1 MHFRTPL
8 QTLAAAVVAMLLA
21 AASPIH
27 AQLTPPEDPAPELVT
42 DRPDQTESA
51 SVVPAGYFQL
61 ETGVSYSRDD
71 DGVFV
76 VRTLSGP
83 GTLVRIGV
91 GGRTELRVGWD
102 GWVEEK
108 FDSGQPRITDGSVS
122 GLGDGSLGAKVK
134 LREEA
139 GALPE
144 MAILASINLA
154 VGDDEV
160 TSDEL
165 DPSFL
170 VAFAH
175 TLTDR
180 LGLGYNLGLQ
190 RFTDLDPETFGEETD
205 DFVRFVGSVA
215 LGRSFTERLG
225 GFVEVFGEKPE
236 SGALGGTQVSLDGGV
251 TYLVRPNLQ
260 LDAYAGAGVSDDA
273 PDWIAGVGLSVRWP
287 R

>member
-1 MHFRTPL
+1 MRTRTSFRA
-8 QTLAAAVVAMLLA
+8 LAAAVALFLA
-21 AASPIH
+21 AAGSIH
-27 AQLTPPEDPAPELVT
+27 AQLIPPEDPAPELVT

-108 FDSGQPRITDGSVS
+108 RVS

-144 MAILASINLA
+144 MALLASINLA

-165 DPSFL
+165 DPSLL
-170 VAFAH
+170 VLFAH
-175 TLTDR
+175 TLTDS

-190 RFTDLDPETFGEETD
+190 RFTGLDPETFGEETD

-236 SGALGGTQVSLDGGV
+236 SGAPGGTQVSLDGGV

-273 PDWIAGVGLSVRWP
+273 PDWIAGVGLSIRWP

>member
-21 AASPIH
+21 APSPIH

-108 FDSGQPRITDGSVS
+108 FDSGQPRIADGSVS

-165 DPSFL
+165 DPSVRL
-170 VAFAH
+170 AFAH
-175 TLTDR
+175 TLSDR
-180 LGLGYNLGLQ
+180 VGLSYNLGAE
-190 RFTDLDPETFGEETD
+190 RFTEGDTFT
-205 DFVRFVGSVA
+205 RYLYTVA
-215 LGRSFTERLG
+215 LGGAFTDRLG

-260 LDAYAGAGVSDDA
+260 LDAFAGAGVSDDA
-273 PDWIAGVGLSVRWP
+273 PDWIAGIGLSVRWP